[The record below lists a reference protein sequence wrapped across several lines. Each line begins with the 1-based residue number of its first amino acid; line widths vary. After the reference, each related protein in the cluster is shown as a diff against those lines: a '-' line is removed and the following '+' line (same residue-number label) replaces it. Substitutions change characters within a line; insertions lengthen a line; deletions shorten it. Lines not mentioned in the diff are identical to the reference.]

1 MSLLENLKE
10 ARSKER
16 AATYIVLKY
25 LSQVQST
32 KLHLK
37 LGYSSLYKFLIKEL
51 GYSEGEA
58 VTRISALKLMMKV
71 PIIESK
77 IKDGEIN
84 LSKAAKLST
93 LIEKSKTEIKQKDLL
108 IICDKIKSKSV
119 RHTEDVVRRHL
130 QIAKPKFKNIIL
142 NKSQVQK
149 LDKVRKLYGDISD
162 NELIEILLS
171 EKLNNNAPKNN
182 IKTVAKVSRYIPK
195 RVRYAAFTR
204 AKHQCQFVSPSGRRC
219 SEKRFLELDHIRP
232 FSKNGLNDLQN
243 IQILCSNHNKY
254 KENKRC
260 IKC

>member
-51 GYSEGEA
+51 NYSEGEA
-58 VTRISALKLMMKV
+58 VTRISALKLMMKQ
-71 PIIESK
+71 PMIESK

-84 LSKAAKLST
+84 LSKAAKLSN

-108 IICDKIKSKSV
+108 AICDQIKNKSV

-130 QIAKPKFKNIIL
+130 QIERAKFKNIIL
-142 NKSQVQK
+142 NESQTQK
-149 LDKVRKLYGDISD
+149 LDKVRKIYGDISD

-171 EKLNNNAPKNN
+171 EKLNDNAPKNN
-182 IKTVAKVSRYIPK
+182 IKTIAKVSRYIPK
-195 RVRYAAFTR
+195 KVRQTAFIK
-204 AKHQCQFVSPSGRRC
+204 AKYQCQFISRSGRRC
-219 SEKRFLELDHIRP
+219 CEKRFLELDHIKP

-243 IQILCSNHNKY
+243 IQVLCSNHNKF
-254 KENKRC
+254 KGIN
-260 IKC
+260 